1 MKHLLSAAVLSLAL
15 LSPAAGHAG
24 ALDFLSNA
32 LDAADKTLT
41 AVTGQ
46 QASDQLCYT
55 KPMGFSGVVPS
66 GGDDCFVTINK
77 DRVHMLTYVGDGEYA
92 LLFKLTKKAP
102 DSFTA
107 TCVADVTG
115 NKWNKKHPKGSISGK
130 LSKGKLVLSFSNAS
144 ITPYGTQE
152 APMTLSRVK
161 DGVDSFVQKRKN
173 IFERKMK

>member
-1 MKHLLSAAVLSLAL
+1 MKRLFSAAVLSLAL

-24 ALDFLSNA
+24 ALDMLSGA
-32 LDAADKTLT
+32 LNAADKALT

-46 QASDQLCYT
+46 QSAQFSYT
-55 KPMGFSGVVPS
+55 EAMGFSGVIPS

-92 LLFKLTKKAP
+92 LLFKLTKKEP

-144 ITPYGTQE
+144 VTPYGTQE

-161 DGVDSFVQKRKN
+161 EGVESFVQKRKN